1 MKTDITI
8 WSEGVRLAGNLF
20 KPDDLATDERRPAI
34 LLCHGWGG
42 PKEHLNN
49 TYAPFLCE
57 AGFIVMTFDY
67 RGWFESDARLVSM
80 DAQLKP
86 DENGEMTVRVKAIRD
101 VVDPFD
107 QIQDITACLDF
118 LTGETSVDTDHIG
131 IWGSS
136 YGGGHVVMVAGTD
149 PRVKCMVSQ
158 VGAVG
163 GAALDTSATGD
174 DPLEQRSV
182 QKARGNDP
190 IMPPAEGAHES
201 LVGHPDW
208 AKMTRYNPILQAHR
222 ITAPSLFI
230 DQEGEELMDRA
241 EQYPRVL
248 EAMDPQVPTSYHTF
262 PGPHYDVY
270 DKNYKESAVMAR
282 DWFEKYLKG

>member
-1 MKTDITI
+1 MKTDITV

-20 KPDDLATDERRPAI
+20 KPDDLATDEKRPAI

-49 TYAPFLCE
+49 TYAPFLCG

-80 DAQLKP
+80 DAQSEP
-86 DENGEMTVRVKAIRD
+86 DENGEMTVRVRAIRD

-107 QIQDITACLDF
+107 QIMDITSCLDY
-118 LTGETSVDTDHIG
+118 LAGEDGVDVDRIG

-136 YGGGHVVMVAGTD
+136 YGGGHVIMAAATD
-149 PRVKCMVSQ
+149 PRIKCMVSQ

-163 GAALDTSATGD
+163 GAALDTSGDEASPFLQRATD
-174 DPLEQRSV
+174 
-182 QKARGNDP
+182 KARGTDP

-208 AKMTRYNPILQAHR
+208 AKMPRYNPIQQAHR

-230 DQEGEELMDRA
+230 DQADEELMDPQ

-248 EAMDPQVPTSYHTF
+248 EVMSRDVPTAHHTF
-262 PGPHYDVY
+262 PGTHYDVY
-270 DKNYKESAVMAR
+270 DKNYKESAVLAR
-282 DWFEKYLKG
+282 DWFEKHL

>member
-8 WSEGVRLAGNLF
+8 WSEGVRLSGTMF
-20 KPDDLATDERRPAI
+20 KPDSLRAGEKRPAL

-42 PKEHLNN
+42 PMEHLNN
-49 TYAPFLCE
+49 TYAPYFCA

-67 RGWFESDARLVSM
+67 RGWFTSDARLVST
-80 DAQLKP
+80 
-86 DENGEMTVRVKAIRD
+86 DEQPAPNDNGEMTLRVRAIRD

-107 QIQDITACLDF
+107 QLQDITACLDY
-118 LTGETSVDTDHIG
+118 LCGEDGVDPDRIG

-136 YGGGHVVMVAGTD
+136 YGGGHVVMVAGID

-163 GAALDTSATGD
+163 GALDDAAPEGTDFQQRATD
-174 DPLEQRSV
+174 
-182 QKARGNDP
+182 KARGVSP
-190 IMPPAEGAHES
+190 IMPITDDAHES

-208 AKMTRYNPILQAHR
+208 AKMFRYNPIRHAHE
-222 ITAPSLFI
+222 ISAPSLFI
-230 DQEGEELMDRA
+230 DQAGEELFDRA

-248 EAMDPQVPTSYHTF
+248 EAMNDDVPSAHHTF
-262 PGPHYDVY
+262 EGPHYDVY
-270 DKNYKESAVMAR
+270 DKNYQEGAAMAR
-282 DWFEKYLKG
+282 DWFSKYLKP